1 MYIYS
6 SIDSWESPVLLAAVV
21 PGSED
26 DSSGSEEGGDPSADP
41 VIVPQVPD
49 IKTGRV
55 IERTLGDHRLWRM
68 ALFNFEKYPGMRMN
82 VPPERMTWTD
92 TVTLF
97 LANEDFTAVNE
108 DGRCDG
114 HFVRIPLL
122 HRHCTYLSSI
132 HYNTLCML
140 CENTINITDIIP

>member
-1 MYIYS
+1 
-6 SIDSWESPVLLAAVV
+6 
-21 PGSED
+21 
-26 DSSGSEEGGDPSADP
+26 
-41 VIVPQVPD
+41 
-49 IKTGRV
+49 
-55 IERTLGDHRLWRM
+55 
-68 ALFNFEKYPGMRMN
+68 
-82 VPPERMTWTD
+82 D